1 MGSAPSLRGCIAGGV
16 PTNWTSPEIVLFP
29 RTTGAGAEATEVP
42 APAGAT
48 PSDSRV
54 AGVFPGAQKKSAI
67 ASAPRR
73 QSATASI
80 REGLDIAPVASL
92 PAADAPGRDAHR
104 HRGEEQKGKHV
115 ARSGAASIDRA
126 QGSKERPADA
136 LDGKAHR
143 VHPHHRPEDGS
154 RAFA

>member
-1 MGSAPSLRGCIAGGV
+1 MGSAPSFRGCIAGGC

-29 RTTGAGAEATEVP
+29 RTTGASGEATDVP
-42 APAGAT
+42 AAGAT

-67 ASAPRR
+67 ASAPSR
-73 QSATASI
+73 QTATASI

-92 PAADAPGRDAHR
+92 PTADAPGRDAHR

-115 ARSGAASIDRA
+115 ARSGAASIDR
-126 QGSKERPADA
+126 P
-136 LDGKAHR
+136 
-143 VHPHHRPEDGS
+143 
-154 RAFA
+154 